1 MTQYARKVDRK
12 HGEIRDAIRKAGFYV
27 YDTHTLGCG
36 FPDLLAVNKCGRVI
50 LFEVKSPG
58 EKLTPAEDIF
68 RVGYPAALFVVQ
80 TAEQALEYLQLEKI

>member
-12 HGEIRDAIRKAGFYV
+12 HAEIRDAIRKAGYFCH
-27 YDTHTLGCG
+27 DCARFGGG
-36 FPDLLAVNKCGRVI
+36 FPDLLAVSKSGRVI

-80 TAEQALEYLQLEKI
+80 TAEQAIEYLQLEKI